1 MLLVSLTFAFGCS
14 GSMSGGRKETRFIY
28 SYALI
33 KPAVNDQLLF
43 KDDYITIQ
51 FKLDESAVK
60 FQLQN
65 ISEVPISIV
74 WENVAIG
81 LNNRVYPVK
90 NSATLYQ
97 TEMAHPVSLII
108 PSLGYVRDLVIPR
121 DYISIENSEW
131 VERDLFPSN
140 DKGSPKRKNLIL
152 KYIGSQIKL
161 LLPLKIG
168 EVVQDY
174 TFIFKVKNVDAV
186 PEDKLPPIKERP
198 VPPQVASAVQGS
210 QSLLPVLIA
219 GGILAVAI
227 YAFSREKA
235 APINF

>member
-1 MLLVSLTFAFGCS
+1 
-14 GSMSGGRKETRFIY
+14 
-28 SYALI
+28 
-33 KPAVNDQLLF
+33 LF

-65 ISEVPISIV
+65 ISELPISIV

-90 NSATLYQ
+90 NTTTLYQ
-97 TEMAHPVSLII
+97 TDMVHPLPVMI
-108 PSLGYVRDLVIPR
+108 PSLGYIRDLVIPR
-121 DYISIENSEW
+121 DYISIDKNEW
-131 VERDLFPSN
+131 VERDLFPTN
-140 DKGSPKRKNLIL
+140 DLGSPSRKNLIL
-152 KYIGSQIKL
+152 KYVGSQIKL

-174 TFIFKVKNVDAV
+174 TFIFKVKSVAAV
-186 PEDKLPPIKERP
+186 PEGKLPPVKERP
-198 VPPQVASAVQGS
+198 TPPQVAAMSGQTS
-210 QSLLPVLIA
+210 QSILPILIA

-227 YAFSREKA
+227 YAFSKEKA
-235 APINF
+235 TPINF